1 MLRRQSFTFL
11 IHIALAIIVAGAF
24 VTHFTGIQGELSLRD
39 GAAPVTSFDKSSGP
53 GDGSFPFAVSLRDAE
68 VVFYPGTTTPMDF
81 KSVLDIDGRTV
92 TVSMNNVAE
101 VAGWRFFQSG
111 MSPEGSVLSVS
122 YDPWGTGITYLG
134 YALLGLGMIGFFFQK
149 HTAWRSLLRKKS
161 LAVFLLLFSCSL
173 PQASAYQLPA
183 MQRPLA
189 ANLGKAYVYWND
201 RVCPMQTMARDVSL
215 KLYKSDC
222 YKGLTSEQV
231 LSGWLF
237 YFDEWLRDYET
248 NFPLAPDASEKSRK
262 AHAENM
268 ALIRWL
274 GTGEAFRIY
283 PYHTRTGHMEWLS
296 LAGRKP
302 SAMSFEQ
309 WRFMQT
315 TMPDMKKCVIE
326 GRNIRA
332 NEIISSLIEGQ
343 RRYAGAG
350 CLPSEAKMTAERI
363 YNDWAR
369 PLPAAIL
376 SFLTGAFWIWAAL
389 RHRPFPRLLRIIM
402 WYCVLLVFVYITAM
416 LAVLWWIGGH
426 APLSNGPEIMLFMA
440 FVSLGGALLA
450 RTTPILRGALVSVA
464 AMTLFV
470 AVMGGRTPRIGM
482 LMPILASPLLSIHV
496 MLVMTSYVLFLLMA
510 ILSALALL
518 SHNNPQYPTTPISA
532 GPTTSSAFSSATPGS
547 TKFEQLARY
556 NRIILLPA
564 VFLLAAGIFVGAVWA
579 NQSWGRYWGW
589 DPKETCALI
598 TLCIYSLPLHW
609 SSPRLKY
616 SFSPRHKYFFSPG
629 FKTFRI
635 PAPGCFRNPQTLH
648 WYLLI
653 SILSVLFTYFGANY
667 LLPGLH
673 SYA

>member
-149 HTAWRSLLRKKS
+149 RTAWRSLLRKKS

-173 PQASAYQLPA
+173 PQASASQLPA

-215 KLYKSDC
+215 KLYKSDG

-343 RRYAGAG
+343 RRYAGAD

-376 SFLTGAFWIWAAL
+376 AFLTGVFWIWAAL
-389 RHRPFPRLLRIIM
+389 RRRPFPRLLRILM
-402 WYCVLLVFVYITAM
+402 WSVVLIVFVYITAM
-416 LAVLWWIGGH
+416 LALLWWIGGH

-440 FVSLGGALLA
+440 FVSLGGTLLA
-450 RTTPILRGALVSVA
+450 RTPILRGALVSVA

-482 LMPILASPLLSIHV
+482 LMPVLASPLLSIHV

-510 ILSALALL
+510 ILSATALL
-518 SHNNPQYPTTPISA
+518 SHN
-532 GPTTSSAFSSATPGS
+532 S
-547 TKFEQLARY
+547 TRSEQLARY

-598 TLCIYSLPLHW
+598 TLLIYSLPLHW
-609 SSPRLKY
+609 ASPRLN
-616 SFSPRHKYFFSPG
+616 
-629 FKTFRI
+629 
-635 PAPGCFRNPQTLH
+635 CFRNPQTLH
-648 WYLLI
+648 IYLLI
-653 SILSVLFTYFGANY
+653 AILSVLFTYFGANY